1 MNNFNIDEKLN
12 KPVECINLIKDDN
25 TGNLYCKYLTDR
37 TGTLFSANNKALCN
51 FICSK
56 KGPYNGK
63 SISANEEKTFVVESI
78 KKLKQPS
85 KENIQ
90 NILNHYKLN
99 FDIKIPK
106 YYDEI
111 KNNLEFLQNYKG
123 FQKFTLTGPTIT
135 VNSGIEYTDIDV
147 VIWFDSLEN
156 YLNQKIQEK
165 LPKIIHNKNVNYY
178 VYTEKEDNSH
188 SLFFTQL
195 DVENRIIY
203 FSKWFNMAIRS
214 IPANFKLNDCV
225 YEGYDLEFIENVSK
239 EHKENI
245 KGKIS
250 WRSVSE
256 SWNKASQ
263 FIDAIQ
269 SRGVMSTV
277 LDYTGIN
284 NQSGERVSDEI
295 YNLRRESCFGNEQKN
310 IKPCQFL
317 SKDIDDMYFCK
328 SCGCGT
334 NKLAVLN
341 PTEENGY
348 SKLHYPNLECPL
360 AKPGFSNHN
369 PN

>member
-1 MNNFNIDEKLN
+1 MNNFNIDEKFN
-12 KPVECINLIKDDN
+12 KPVECINLIKDKN
-25 TGNLYCKYLTDR
+25 NGNLYCKYLTDR

-51 FICSK
+51 FLCSK
-56 KGPYNGK
+56 KGPYNNK
-63 SISANEEKTFVVESI
+63 PISANEEKTFVVESI
-78 KKLKQPS
+78 KKLNQPS
-85 KENIQ
+85 KEKIQ
-90 NILNHYKLN
+90 SILNHYKLN
-99 FDIKIPK
+99 FDIKIPN

-111 KNNLEFLQNYKG
+111 KNNLEFLKNYSG
-123 FQKFTLTGPTIT
+123 FKKFTLTGPTIT

-147 VIWFDSLEN
+147 VIWFDSLED
-156 YLNQKIQEK
+156 YLNEKIEEK
-165 LPKIIHNKNVNYY
+165 LPKIIYNKNVNYY
-178 VYTEKEDNSH
+178 LYTEKENNSH

-214 IPANFKLNDCV
+214 IPANFKINDCT

-245 KGKIS
+245 KGRVG
-250 WRSVSE
+250 WRSVTE
-256 SWNKASQ
+256 SWHKASQ

-269 SRGVMSTV
+269 SRGVVSTV
-277 LDYTGIN
+277 LDYTGIDN
-284 NQSGERVSDEI
+284 KSGERVSDEI
-295 YNLRRESCFGNEQKN
+295 YNLRRESCFGRVEKG

-360 AKPGFSNHN
+360 AKPGFSNHTQ
-369 PN
+369 